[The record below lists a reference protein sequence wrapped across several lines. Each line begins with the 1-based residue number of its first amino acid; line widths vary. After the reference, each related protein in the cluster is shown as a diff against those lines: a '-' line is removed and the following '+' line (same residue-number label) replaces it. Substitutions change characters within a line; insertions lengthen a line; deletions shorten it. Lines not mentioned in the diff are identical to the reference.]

1 MNDLI
6 MRTID
11 YLERRN
17 AESVSKAPSDTPG
30 AKDIIFVGSEFFM
43 GKFTRIIEEEIL
55 QDKLS
60 DGQLYVNF
68 QSISKFIK
76 KASRYEKIA
85 KLGNGVTVYG
95 AGDAK
100 IPENPFYVPM
110 VLKQGDSLL
119 SCWFIVYSGAK
130 NCYALVAMEKRLKS
144 KDLQGRTRRFKGFWT
159 NKRSIVTYVI
169 DYLTRVVNIQYSR
182 PEGVS

>member
-11 YLERRN
+11 YLERQN
-17 AESVSKAPSDTPG
+17 AESISKAPSGAPR
-30 AKDIIFVGSEFFM
+30 AKDIIFIGSEFFM

-55 QDKLS
+55 QKKLN
-60 DGQLYVNF
+60 GGRLFVNF
-68 QSISKFIK
+68 QSVSKFLK
-76 KASRYEKIA
+76 KAARYEELA
-85 KLGNGVTVYG
+85 ALGNTVTVYG

-100 IPENPFYVPM
+100 IPENPFYVPI

-119 SCWFIVYSGAK
+119 GCWFSVYSSAGH
-130 NCYALVAMEKRLKS
+130 CYALVAMEKKLRS

-159 NKRSIVTYVI
+159 EKKSIVTYVM
-169 DYLTRVVNIQYSR
+169 DYLTRVVNVQYSHS
-182 PEGVS
+182 EGAS